1 MKRER
6 IEEILKGFADARII
20 VLGDLM
26 LDEFIWGEVRRISP
40 EAPVPV
46 VEVRRETI
54 QLGGA
59 GNVVSNLIELGATAI
74 PVGIVG
80 DDEGGRILRELC
92 LARHASVEALLTVP
106 GRPTTR

>member
-6 IEEILKGFADARII
+6 VEEILKGFTGCRLI

-46 VEVRRETI
+46 VEVSSST
-54 QLGGA
+54 
-59 GNVVSNLIELGATAI
+59 
-74 PVGIVG
+74 
-80 DDEGGRILRELC
+80 
-92 LARHASVEALLTVP
+92 
-106 GRPTTR
+106 TTRLPSRSGPSTCLPRP